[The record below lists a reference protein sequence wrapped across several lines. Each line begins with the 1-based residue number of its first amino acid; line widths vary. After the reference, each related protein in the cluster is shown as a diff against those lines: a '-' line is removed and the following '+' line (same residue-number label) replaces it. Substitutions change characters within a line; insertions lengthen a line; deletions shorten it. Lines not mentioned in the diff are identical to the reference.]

1 MLIPLKWQYLPKQL
15 TDIMQSLSKFYR
27 PFLQKWKNDLQTQEV
42 TKGPE
47 KPKKI
52 LKNKNTVGG
61 LILPNFKI
69 H

>member
-1 MLIPLKWQYLPKQL
+1 MLIPLKWQYLPKQP

-47 KPKKI
+47 KPKKY
-52 LKNKNTVGG
+52 
-61 LILPNFKI
+61 
-69 H
+69 

>member
-1 MLIPLKWQYLPKQL
+1 M
-15 TDIMQSLSKFYR
+15 
-27 PFLQKWKNDLQTQEV
+27 QKWKNDLQTQEV

-61 LILPNFKI
+61 LIPLNFKMY
-69 H
+69 